1 MKPKQTFDSTC
12 QQSKQMSLYIQ
23 QLLIPSDSQSPKL
36 SNYKEARLL
45 WHCIK
50 QILNLISHKPQTT
63 KLNKPYSSRSPC
75 HTTLDS
81 SL

>member
-12 QQSKQMSLYIQ
+12 QQSKQMSLYMQ

-45 WHCIK
+45 
-50 QILNLISHKPQTT
+50 
-63 KLNKPYSSRSPC
+63 
-75 HTTLDS
+75 
-81 SL
+81 